1 MTVSLPRLRSGAN
14 VIVAGTAVFHAENPR
29 DVIHFLRT
37 RCDEAQKRISA
48 QREAAEASSQQGGS
62 DSKSSGRKFAE
73 DAMVHGAGVSTM
85 SQPKTYFDAGIRDGS
100 EAPPIA
106 RQNATSGNKP

>member
-1 MTVSLPRLRSGAN
+1 MTGAN
-14 VIVAGTAVFHAENPR
+14 VIVAGTAVFHPENPR

-48 QREAAEASSQQGGS
+48 QREAANNHTQSPENDDDPQSSS
-62 DSKSSGRKFAE
+62 DRKFAK
-73 DAMVHGAGVSTM
+73 DAMLHGAGVSAM
-85 SQPKTYFDAGIRDGS
+85 SQPKTYFDGGIRDGS